1 MRILIF
7 PHARTRSAPRSRN
20 LCDPIALF
28 FTPQPQKPGFWL
40 FYRFVINASLFFSG
54 SLPGAAIGG
63 AGRCRRVGRTIRSHG
78 NPAKEPLK
86 VARRPRGENDAALES
101 GCVAAPATLGGDKPR
116 EAVEGVGAP
125 RSSQHGHGVMPVLR
139 SGGVGAERAADGPL
153 AVGESRA
160 ADFSGKW
167 LSAFV
172 VAGAAEPI
180 LSKRLQ
186 GRKANVVNVAS
197 SIAAESA
204 PLWASGA
211 AGRK

>member
-1 MRILIF
+1 M
-7 PHARTRSAPRSRN
+7 
-20 LCDPIALF
+20 
-28 FTPQPQKPGFWL
+28 
-40 FYRFVINASLFFSG
+40 
-54 SLPGAAIGG
+54 PGAAIGG

-160 ADFSGKW
+160 ADFSGEW

-172 VAGAAEPI
+172 IAGAAEPF
-180 LSKRLQ
+180 LSKLLQ
-186 GRKANVVNVAS
+186 GRKANVVNAAS
-197 SIAAESA
+197 SQADG
-204 PLWASGA
+204 SGEHRA
-211 AGRK
+211 AGPPGESEPLRIMGPLCDAGRSAQAGFAAVAVRTENAVPRAGSPGNHARSASARRA